1 MILYVSWGG
10 TGWATSVREAM
21 HQAVDEAGTANPGAG
36 DDPGLRYLAVLDD
49 AHFADLDRTMLGLVV
64 EELQWLL
71 DAQLELT
78 RHQLGAPDLPI
89 EVVVGTGDVLDAI
102 VDVIDQRGPARV
114 LVGAPVPSE
123 ETMEALT
130 SGLRDR
136 AATEGSVVGIPA

>member
-10 TGWATSVREAM
+10 TGWAASVREAM
-21 HQAVDEAGTANPGAG
+21 RQAVEEVSASNPGPG

-49 AHFADLDRTMLGLVV
+49 AHFADLDRTMLALVK

-78 RHQLGAPDLPI
+78 RHQLGAPELPI
-89 EVVVGTGDVLDAI
+89 EVVIGTGDVLDAI
-102 VDVIDQRGPARV
+102 VEVIDERGPARV

-123 ETMEALT
+123 ATMEALT

-136 AATEGSVVGIPA
+136 AATEVSVVGGPS